1 MFIVLYPFS
10 PLSLCWLNSKS
21 AEMKSKVTFHFRF
34 LHVFFRFLTILFIL
48 LVLLVFYALFT
59 FVFLARKTCD
69 LNIELILFNNLHFSI
84 SSPPC
89 LAPPPS
95 PLAWGICVL
104 CYSFSPL
111 TGSTRLVLVHWFYFP
126 EASTYFLWVSW
137 PSATRVTRPDSDL
150 LVGYPSKVVN
160 NSWKR
165 QLFIIVFLFSG
176 FFLRVQITVL
186 IAFDGKFRVLE
197 LELPKEK

>member
-1 MFIVLYPFS
+1 MFIVLYPS
-10 PLSLCWLNSKS
+10 SLLSLCWLNSKS
-21 AEMKSKVTFHFRF
+21 AEMKSKVTFRF
-34 LHVFFRFLTILFIL
+34 VLHVFFRFLTILFIL

-89 LAPPPS
+89 LAPPPA

-150 LVGYPSKVVN
+150 LVTRRR
-160 NSWKR
+160 W
-165 QLFIIVFLFSG
+165 
-176 FFLRVQITVL
+176 
-186 IAFDGKFRVLE
+186 
-197 LELPKEK
+197 